1 MRANVLLK
9 ALVVGGLATAFVVPL
24 VMIWGVVKDR
34 SHYRETVT
42 AEVAKSTAQSQTLM
56 GPLVI
61 VRYRER
67 VPAAVKGEVEQV
79 REGVEVLLPDSLSIR
94 SKVRVETRQRGI
106 HRVPVFRAANGL
118 AAGFTLP
125 PRLGI
130 SDKRQLLGEPVAEV
144 VFGVS
149 DPRGIRAVPEVR
161 LDGATLMARPGAG
174 LDWLKNGFSVPLP
187 PEATGRRVALDVN
200 LELMGTDRLMFLPI
214 GAVTDVE
221 LSSDWPHPSFVGA
234 FLPDDRTISARGF
247 QARWRLSRF
256 ATGIDDAMAR
266 IRDSMSRGV
275 PIASD
280 RAGGAPAFLDT
291 DLGVRF
297 VQPVDVYSQ
306 SERAVKYGFLFVF
319 LTFVAFFLFEV
330 LRRMAIHP
338 IQYALCG
345 AALALFF
352 LLLVSL
358 SEHLPFVAAYLVA
371 SGACVGLLA
380 FYVGHVLR
388 SAGRGT
394 LFGGLL
400 GAMYGFL
407 YVILQSEDYAL
418 LLGALLLFAA
428 LTIVMIMTRGVDWY
442 RLSEEPP
449 TAR

>member
-1 MRANVLLK
+1 MRMNVLLK
-9 ALVVGGLATAFVVPL
+9 ALIVGIVAVAFIVPL
-24 VMIWGVVKDR
+24 AMIWGVVKDR
-34 SHYRETVT
+34 SRYRETVT
-42 AEVAKSTAQSQTLM
+42 AEVAKSTAESQTLV
-56 GPLVI
+56 GPLVV

-67 VPAAVKGEVEQV
+67 VPATMKGEVEQV
-79 REGVEVLLPDSLSIR
+79 REGLEVLLPDSLSIR

-106 HRVPVFRAANGL
+106 HRVPVFRAATRL

-130 SDKRQLLGEPVAEV
+130 SDKRQLLGEPRAEV

-161 LDGATLMARPGAG
+161 LDGATLVARPGAG

-187 PEATGRRVALDVN
+187 PDAAGRRVVDVN
-200 LELMGTDRLMFLPI
+200 LEVMGTDRLMFLPI

-221 LSSDWPHPSFVGA
+221 LSSDWPHPGFVGA
-234 FLPDDRTISARGF
+234 FLPDDRSVSARGF
-247 QARWRLSRF
+247 QARWKLSRF

-275 PIASD
+275 PITAD
-280 RAGGAPAFLDT
+280 GGGGAPAFLNT

-358 SEHLPFVAAYLVA
+358 SEHLPFGAAYLVS
-371 SGACVGLLA
+371 SGACVGLVA

-388 SAGRGT
+388 STGRG
-394 LFGGLL
+394 LVFGGLL
-400 GAMYGFL
+400 GALYGFL

-428 LTIVMIMTRGVDWY
+428 LGIVMVMTRRVDWY

-449 TAR
+449 PTR

>member
-1 MRANVLLK
+1 MRSNVLLK
-9 ALVVGGLATAFVVPL
+9 ALIVGIVALAFVVPL
-24 VMIWGVVKDR
+24 TMIWGVVKDR
-34 SHYRETVT
+34 SRYRDTVT
-42 AEVAKSTAQSQTLM
+42 AEVARSTAQSQTLV
-56 GPLVI
+56 GPLVV

-67 VPAAVKGEVEQV
+67 IPATSKGEAEQV

-94 SKVRVETRQRGI
+94 SKVHVETRQRGI
-106 HRVPVFRAANGL
+106 YRVPVFRAATGF

-125 PRLGI
+125 PRFGI
-130 SDKRQLLGEPVAEV
+130 SDKHQLLEEPRAEV

-149 DPRGIRAVPEVR
+149 DPRGIHAVPEVR
-161 LDGATLMARPGAG
+161 LGAAKLEARPGADLG
-174 LDWLKNGFSVPLP
+174 WLPHGFSVALP
-187 PEATGRRVALDVN
+187 SDAAGRRVALDGN
-200 LELMGTDRLMFLPI
+200 LELMGTDRLMFIPI

-221 LSSDWPHPSFVGA
+221 MSSDWPHPGFVGA
-234 FLPDDRTISARGF
+234 FLPDERSIYARGF
-247 QARWRLSRF
+247 QARWKLSRF

-275 PIASD
+275 PIAAD
-280 RAGGAPAFLDT
+280 GDAGAPGFFNT

-297 VQPVDVYSQ
+297 VQPVDVYQQ

-358 SEHLPFVAAYLVA
+358 SEHLPFAAAYLVA
-371 SGACVGLLA
+371 SGACVGLVA

-388 SAGRGT
+388 STRRGAV
-394 LFGGLL
+394 FGALL
-400 GAMYGFL
+400 GALYGFL
-407 YVILQSEDYAL
+407 YIILQSEDYAL
-418 LLGALLLFAA
+418 LLGAVLLFVA
-428 LTIVMIMTRGVDWY
+428 LAITMTLTRRVDWY
-442 RLSEEPP
+442 RLSEESPP
-449 TAR
+449 AR

>member
-1 MRANVLLK
+1 MRMNVLLK
-9 ALVVGGLATAFVVPL
+9 ALIVGIVAVAFIVPL
-24 VMIWGVVKDR
+24 AMIWGVVKDR
-34 SHYRETVT
+34 SRYRETVT
-42 AEVAKSTAQSQTLM
+42 AEVAKSTAESQTLV
-56 GPLVI
+56 GPLVV

-67 VPAAVKGEVEQV
+67 VPATMKGEVEQV

-106 HRVPVFRAANGL
+106 HRVPVFRTATRL

-130 SDKRQLLGEPVAEV
+130 SDKRQLLGEPRAEV

-161 LDGATLMARPGAG
+161 LDGATLVARPGAG
-174 LDWLKNGFSVPLP
+174 LDWLKNGFSVALP
-187 PEATGRRVALDVN
+187 SDAAGRRVVDVN

-221 LSSDWPHPSFVGA
+221 LSSDWPHPGFVGA
-234 FLPDDRTISARGF
+234 FLPDDRSISARGF
-247 QARWRLSRF
+247 QARWKLSRF

-275 PIASD
+275 PITAD
-280 RAGGAPAFLDT
+280 GGGGAPAFLDT

-358 SEHLPFVAAYLVA
+358 SEHLPFAAAYLVS
-371 SGACVGLLA
+371 SGACVGLVA

-388 SAGRGT
+388 STGRG
-394 LFGGLL
+394 LVFGGLL
-400 GAMYGFL
+400 GALYGFL

-428 LTIVMIMTRGVDWY
+428 LGIVMVMTRRVDWY
-442 RLSEEPP
+442 RLSEESPP
-449 TAR
+449 TR

>member
-1 MRANVLLK
+1 MRVNVLLK
-9 ALVVGGLATAFVVPL
+9 ALIVGFVAVAFIVPL
-24 VMIWGVVKDR
+24 AMIWGVVKDR
-34 SHYRETVT
+34 SRYRETVT
-42 AEVAKSTAQSQTLM
+42 AEVAKSTAQSQTLV
-56 GPLVI
+56 GPLIV

-67 VPAAVKGEVEQV
+67 VPAAVKGGVEQV

-94 SKVRVETRQRGI
+94 SKVRVEMRHRGI
-106 HRVPVFRAANGL
+106 HRVPVFRAATGL
-118 AAGFTLP
+118 TAGFTLP

-130 SDKRQLLGEPVAEV
+130 SHKRQLLAEPRAEV

-161 LDGATLMARPGAG
+161 LDGATLVARPGAG
-174 LDWLKNGFSVPLP
+174 LDWLENGFSVPLP
-187 PEATGRRVALDVN
+187 PGAAGRRVVDVN

-221 LSSDWPHPSFVGA
+221 LSSDWPHPGFVGA
-234 FLPDDRTISARGF
+234 FLPDERSVSARGF
-247 QARWRLSRF
+247 QARWKLSRF
-256 ATGIDDAMAR
+256 ATGIDDAVAR
-266 IRDSMSRGV
+266 IRDGMSRGV
-275 PIASD
+275 PIAAD
-280 RAGGAPAFLDT
+280 RGGGPQVFLDT

-319 LTFVAFFLFEV
+319 LTFVAFFVFEV

-358 SEHLPFVAAYLVA
+358 SEHLPFAAAYLVA
-371 SGACVGLLA
+371 SGACVGLVA
-380 FYVGHVLR
+380 FYVGNVLR
-388 SAGRGT
+388 SVRWGG
-394 LFGGLL
+394 LFGVLL
-400 GAMYGFL
+400 GALYGFL
-407 YVILQSEDYAL
+407 YVILESEDYAL
-418 LLGALLLFAA
+418 LLGALLLLAA
-428 LTIVMIMTRGVDWY
+428 LGMVMIVTRRVDWY
-442 RLSEEPP
+442 RVSEESP

>member
-9 ALVVGGLATAFVVPL
+9 ALIVGGLALAFVVPL
-24 VMIWGVVKDR
+24 TMIWGVVKDR
-34 SHYRETVT
+34 SRYRATVT
-42 AEVAKSTAQSQTLM
+42 AEVAKSTAQSQTLV

-106 HRVPVFRAANGL
+106 YRVPVFRAATGL
-118 AAGFTLP
+118 AASFTLP

-130 SDKRQLLGEPVAEV
+130 SDKRQLLGEPRAEA

-161 LDGATLMARPGAG
+161 LDGATLVASPGAG
-174 LDWLKNGFSVPLP
+174 LDWLKNGFSVLLP
-187 PEATGRRVALDVN
+187 PGASGRRVALDVN

-214 GAVTDVE
+214 GAVTEVE
-221 LSSDWPHPSFVGA
+221 LSSDWPHPSVVGA
-234 FLPDDRTISARGF
+234 FLPDERSLSARGF
-247 QARWRLSRF
+247 QARWKLSRF

-266 IRDSMSRGV
+266 IRDSMTSGV
-275 PIASD
+275 PITAD
-280 RAGGAPAFLDT
+280 RGGGAPAFLDS

-319 LTFVAFFLFEV
+319 RTFVASFLFEV

-338 IQYALCG
+338 IQYLLCG

-358 SEHLPFVAAYLVA
+358 SEHLPFAAAYLVA
-371 SGACVGLLA
+371 SGACVGLIA

-388 SAGRGT
+388 STGRG
-394 LFGGLL
+394 LVFGGLL
-400 GAMYGFL
+400 AALYGFL

-428 LTIVMIMTRGVDWY
+428 LAIVMIMTRGVDWY
-442 RLSEEPP
+442 RLSEEP
-449 TAR
+449 TTR

>member
-9 ALVVGGLATAFVVPL
+9 AIIVGGVALAFVVPL
-24 VMIWGVVKDR
+24 TMIWGVVKER

-42 AEVAKSTAQSQTLM
+42 AEVARSTAQSQTLV
-56 GPLVI
+56 GPLVV

-67 VPAAVKGEVEQV
+67 VPAAVKGGGEQV
-79 REGVEVLLPDSLSIR
+79 REGVELLLPDSLSIR

-106 HRVPVFRAANGL
+106 YRVPVFRAATGI

-125 PRLGI
+125 PRFGI
-130 SDKRQLLGEPVAEV
+130 SDKRQLLEEPRAEV

-149 DPRGIRAVPEVR
+149 DPRGIHVVPKVR
-161 LDGATLMARPGAG
+161 LGGASLEARPGAG
-174 LDWLKNGFSVPLP
+174 LGWLKNGFSVALP
-187 PEATGRRVALDVN
+187 SDRAGSRVALDVD

-221 LSSDWPHPSFVGA
+221 VSSDYPHPSFVGA
-234 FLPDDRTISARGF
+234 FLPDERSVTAGGF
-247 QARWRLSRF
+247 QARWKLSRF
-256 ATGIDDAMAR
+256 ATGVDDAIAR
-266 IRDSMSRGV
+266 IRDSMTDGTPTPDRG
-275 PIASD
+275 
-280 RAGGAPAFLDT
+280 GGASEFLNT

-306 SERAVKYGFLFVF
+306 SERAVKYGILFVF

-338 IQYALCG
+338 IQYVLCG

-358 SEHLPFVAAYLVA
+358 SEHLPFVAAYVVA
-371 SGACVGLLA
+371 SGACVGLVA
-380 FYVGHVLR
+380 FYVGNVLR
-388 SAGRGT
+388 SMKWG
-394 LFGGLL
+394 LVFGGLL

-428 LTIVMIMTRGVDWY
+428 LTIVMIMTRRVDWY
-442 RLSEEPP
+442 RLSEDSPLP
-449 TAR
+449 

>member
-9 ALVVGGLATAFVVPL
+9 ALIVGGVAMAFVVPL
-24 VMIWGVVKDR
+24 VMIWGVVKER

-42 AEVAKSTAQSQTLM
+42 AEVARSTAQSQTLV
-56 GPLVI
+56 GPLVV

-67 VPAAVKGEVEQV
+67 MPAVQGEVGQV
-79 REGVEVLLPDSLSIR
+79 REGAEILLPDSLSIR

-106 HRVPVFRAANGL
+106 YRVPVFRAATGF

-125 PRLGI
+125 PRLGV
-130 SDKRQLLGEPVAEV
+130 SDKRQLLEEPRAEI

-149 DPRGIRAVPEVR
+149 DPRGMHAIPEVR
-161 LDGATLMARPGAG
+161 LDGATLEARPGTD
-174 LDWLKNGFSVPLP
+174 LDWLKHGFSVALP
-187 PEATGRRVALDVN
+187 PGAAGRRVALNVT

-221 LSSDWPHPSFVGA
+221 ATSDWPHPSFVGA
-234 FLPDDRTISARGF
+234 FLPDDRSVSARGF
-247 QARWRLSRF
+247 QARWKLSRF
-256 ATGIDDAMAR
+256 ATGVDDAVAR
-266 IRDSMSRGV
+266 IRDSMSSVV
-275 PIASD
+275 PVAAGD
-280 RAGGAPAFLDT
+280 RGGAAGFLNT

-330 LRRMAIHP
+330 LRRMAVHP
-338 IQYALCG
+338 IQYVLCG

-352 LLLVSL
+352 LLLISL

-371 SGACVGLLA
+371 SGACVGLVA

-388 SAGRGT
+388 SARRGL

-400 GAMYGFL
+400 GALYGFL

-418 LLGALLLFAA
+418 LLGALLMFAA
-428 LTIVMIMTRGVDWY
+428 LAIVMVMTRRVDWY

-449 TAR
+449 ATR